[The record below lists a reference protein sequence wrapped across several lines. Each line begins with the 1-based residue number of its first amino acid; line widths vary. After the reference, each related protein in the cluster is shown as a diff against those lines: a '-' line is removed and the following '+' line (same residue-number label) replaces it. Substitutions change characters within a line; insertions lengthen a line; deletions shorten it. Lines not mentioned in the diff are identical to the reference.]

1 MDINLD
7 VILGTINEWFI
18 CLFKNSKHA
27 KDSSPH
33 FHIIIPIKE
42 ENNITCKAEK
52 SFIVC
57 YITSQI
63 EKREN
68 YYNNIFKNNGIKDGI
83 NNWIKALVKISPK
96 DFIFLTK
103 DSVIECNKAELYS
116 ITELLDIIEN
126 PKDFILRPETINE
139 YFKNQ
144 ITNAIN
150 ISPDVRNNIKKILPL
165 IIT

>member
-27 KDSSPH
+27 KDSPPH

-42 ENNITCKAEK
+42 GNNKIGKAEK
-52 SFIVC
+52 SFIIC

-68 YYNNIFKNNGIKDGI
+68 YYKNIFKNDG
-83 NNWIKALVKISPK
+83 IKALIKINQK
-96 DFIFLTK
+96 DFNFLTK
-103 DSVIECNKAELYS
+103 DSVVECNKADLYS
-116 ITELLDIIEN
+116 ITELIDIIEN
-126 PKDFILRPETINE
+126 PKDFIIKPEIINE
-139 YFKNQ
+139 DFKNQ
-144 ITNAIN
+144 IINAIK
-150 ISPDVRNNIKKILPL
+150 ISPDVRKDVKKIL
-165 IIT
+165 INSNFRRET

>member
-27 KDSSPH
+27 KDSPPH

-42 ENNITCKAEK
+42 SNNGICKTEK

-68 YYNNIFKNNGIKDGI
+68 YYKNIFKNDGT
-83 NNWIKALVKISPK
+83 KALVKISPK
-96 DFIFLTK
+96 YFNFLTK
-103 DSVIECNKAELYS
+103 DSAIECNKADLYT
-116 ITELLDIIEN
+116 ITELIDIIEN
-126 PKDFILRPETINE
+126 PKDFILKPEIINE
-139 YFKNQ
+139 GLKKQ
-144 ITNAIN
+144 IIDAIA
-150 ISPDVRNNIKKILPL
+150 ISPHVRMDVKKILSFL
-165 IIT
+165 

>member
-7 VILGTINEWFI
+7 IILGTTDEWFI

-27 KDSSPH
+27 KDSPPH

-42 ENNITCKAEK
+42 ENNNTCKTEK

-68 YYNNIFKNNGIKDGI
+68 YYKNIFKNDG
-83 NNWIKALVKISPK
+83 IKALVKISQK
-96 DFIFLTK
+96 DFNFLTK
-103 DSVIECNKAELYS
+103 DSIVECNKADIYNIIEL
-116 ITELLDIIEN
+116 IDIIEN
-126 PKDFILRPETINE
+126 PKDFIIKPAIISEDL
-139 YFKNQ
+139 KNQ
-144 ITNAIN
+144 IINAIN
-150 ISPDVRNNIKKILPL
+150 ISPDVRNYVKKILL
-165 IIT
+165 FFR

>member
-27 KDSSPH
+27 KDSPPH

-42 ENNITCKAEK
+42 ENNIAGKTEK

-63 EKREN
+63 EKREK
-68 YYNNIFKNNGIKDGI
+68 YYKTIFKNDG
-83 NNWIKALVKISPK
+83 IKALVKISQK
-96 DFIFLTK
+96 DFNFLTK
-103 DSVIECNKAELYS
+103 DSVVECNKADLYN
-116 ITELLDIIEN
+116 ITELIDIIEN
-126 PKDFILRPETINE
+126 PKDFILEPETINE
-139 YFKNQ
+139 DFKNQ
-144 ITNAIN
+144 IINAIN
-150 ISPDVRNNIKKILPL
+150 ISPEVRNDVKRTLSL
-165 IIT
+165 IIP